1 MSKNRLFGTDGVRGI
16 ANVELTPHLAFKLG
30 LAYGLL
36 SKKEDESI
44 KFIVGQDTRISGDVL
59 TNSLI
64 SGIQSAGISVINV
77 GVIPTPAIPFLIR
90 KYKADGGAMIS
101 ASHNPFEFN
110 GIKFFNE
117 EGFKLTDEKEDTI
130 QNLIE
135 NGFDG
140 YTLCTH
146 DKIGRNI
153 YVTDAAEAYIN
164 FIVNTTT
171 TDLTGLKIGL
181 DCGNG
186 ATFNLAEPIFNS
198 LGATTHVINVNPDGC
213 NINKNCGSTHL
224 EQLKKLVL
232 ENNLDIGFAFDGD
245 GDRCLAVDNKGN
257 VINGDKILAICGTDL
272 QKEGLLKNNTIV
284 GTVLS
289 NMGFKKAMEKLNIS
303 VAQTN
308 VGDRYVLE
316 HMLNENLVLG
326 GEESGHII
334 FLNHNTTGD
343 GLLTAVQLSS
353 VLKKSNKESWEL
365 NNIYSNFP
373 QLMVN
378 VNVPNQIKS
387 SIINKEEIQSV
398 IREEEN
404 KIRNSG
410 RILVR
415 VSGTEPLIRIMVEG
429 EDNSSIENTASRIQ
443 KVIQSNI

>member
-198 LGATTHVINVNPDGC
+198 LGATTHAINVNPDGC